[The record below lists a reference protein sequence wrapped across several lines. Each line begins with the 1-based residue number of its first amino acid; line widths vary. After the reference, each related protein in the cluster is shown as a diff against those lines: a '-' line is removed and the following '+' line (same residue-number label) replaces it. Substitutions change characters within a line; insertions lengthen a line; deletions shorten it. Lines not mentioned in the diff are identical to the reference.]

1 MSCAYMRSYGRYILP
16 APVCDGAPTYL
27 QSSVLAS
34 LLAEL
39 VACIFAT
46 SSSSSSLSMR
56 LFSSLHTSTTPLP
69 PTPTSSALPMVFVLG
84 CLTTAASI
92 ALRLACYKTMGS
104 LPTIELTLHK
114 DHQLVTGRPY
124 SFVWH
129 PSYSGVVLGV
139 IGTLLVHFGPGS

>member
-1 MSCAYMRSYGRYILP
+1 
-16 APVCDGAPTYL
+16 
-27 QSSVLAS
+27 
-34 LLAEL
+34 
-39 VACIFAT
+39 
-46 SSSSSSLSMR
+46 
-56 LFSSLHTSTTPLP
+56 
-69 PTPTSSALPMVFVLG
+69 MVFVLG

-124 SFVWH
+124 SFVRH